1 MRAFVAIEEM
11 SDPSSITS
19 SPRDGGADSKPQ
31 NQGLFGLLKGLFR
44 AKPEDRLRESLE
56 ELMDAEGPDAGSI
69 AAQERAMIQNIL
81 SLEER
86 TAADVMV
93 PRADI
98 VAIEE
103 TATLEEF
110 LSVFSRQ
117 QHSRIPVYRES
128 LDDVLGF
135 VHIKDVLS
143 AMAQHR
149 RPLIKDF
156 IREVLVVAPSMS
168 VIDLLVEMRRN
179 RRQLALIVD
188 EYGGIDGL
196 VTVEDLVEAIVGEID
211 DEHTP
216 VKPAQIVPKADGT
229 LVADAR
235 AYVETFEDL
244 VGPILTAEER
254 DAADTLGGLI
264 YTLAGRVPERG
275 ETITHSSGVE
285 FEVLEADPRRVRRLK
300 VRNLPLESQNLTA
313 G

>member
-1 MRAFVAIEEM
+1 MRADGAIEEM
-11 SDPSSITS
+11 SDPSGIMS
-19 SPRDGGADSKPQ
+19 SPREGGADLKPPH
-31 NQGLFGLLKGLFR
+31 QGLFGLLKGLFR

-56 ELMDAEGPDAGSI
+56 ELIESESSDEGSI

-81 SLEER
+81 NLEER

-98 VAIEE
+98 IAIEE
-103 TATLEEF
+103 SATLDDLLALF
-110 LSVFSRQ
+110 NTR
-117 QHSRIPVYRES
+117 QHSRIPVYRET

-135 VHIKDVLS
+135 IHIKDVLK
-143 AMAQHR
+143 AIAQNR
-149 RPLIKDF
+149 RPALKEL
-156 IREVLVVAPSMS
+156 IRETIVVAPSMS
-168 VIDLLVEMRRN
+168 VLDLLVEMRRN

-216 VKPAQIVPKADGT
+216 VTTAEIVEKSDGT

-235 AYVETFEDL
+235 AYVERFEEL

-300 VRNLPLESQNLTA
+300 VRNLPSEHQTA
-313 G
+313 TGT

>member
-1 MRAFVAIEEM
+1 
-11 SDPSSITS
+11 
-19 SPRDGGADSKPQ
+19 
-31 NQGLFGLLKGLFR
+31 LFGLLKGLFR

-81 SLEER
+81 ALEER

-103 TATLEEF
+103 GATLEEF
-110 LSVFSRQ
+110 LALFSTK
-117 QHSRIPVYRES
+117 QHSRIPVFRES

-143 AMAQHR
+143 AMANHR
-149 RPLIKDF
+149 RPAIKEF
-156 IREVLVVAPSMS
+156 IREALVVAPSMS

-216 VKPAQIVPKADGT
+216 VRAAEIVPKADGT

-244 VGPILTAEER
+244 VGPILLPEER

-264 YTLAGRVPERG
+264 YTLAGRVPARG

-300 VRNLPLESQNLTA
+300 VRNLPLETQNATA